1 MRRLP
6 PGVAREH
13 PLVTGRYAI
22 FTPAIDAFVET
33 LGRWVD
39 NKVTGA
45 YVYGPSRVGKTRA
58 VNWFLKQ
65 LLEERLGGPVP
76 LHVWI
81 RPFAHSGA
89 AEFYKSI
96 LNGLNHA
103 YGGNRAGPNERLVI
117 LREFLIASAAQ
128 CGCTG
133 AVLIVDEAQGLT
145 TQEWLWLQGLQN
157 AMDREGYA
165 LSVFSVASHQMAY
178 EFDLLSRTGNPHVAA
193 RFLVDQWRFPG
204 VESVE
209 ELAFIL
215 EGYDEHSRW
224 PKVDGVSYLQHF
236 APSDH
241 AQGKRL
247 AHSASGLWSAMVAL
261 LPVGFKGRPSFPMKH
276 VANAVEDVMFQ
287 LARGSDWEA
296 ATTEGSWVGALT
308 VHRLSDHMR
317 AISLD
322 S

>member
-6 PGVAREH
+6 PSVAREH
-13 PLVTGRYAI
+13 PVATGRYAI
-22 FTPAIDAFVET
+22 FTPAINAFVET
-33 LGRWVD
+33 LGRWLD

-45 YVYGPSRVGKTRA
+45 YVYGPSRFGKTRA
-58 VNWFLKQ
+58 INWFLKE

-81 RPFAHSGA
+81 RPFAHSSA

-96 LNGLNHA
+96 LNGFNHA
-103 YGGNRAGPNERLVI
+103 YGGTRAGPNERLAI
-117 LREFLIASAAQ
+117 LREFLIASADLCSSA
-128 CGCTG
+128 G
-133 AVLIVDEAQGLT
+133 AVLVIDEAQGLS

-204 VESVE
+204 VESVQ

-215 EGYDEHSRW
+215 DGYDEQSRW
-224 PKVDGVSYLQHF
+224 PKDDGCSYLAHF
-236 APSDH
+236 APTDF
-241 AQGKRL
+241 ARGKRL
-247 AHSASGLWSAMVAL
+247 AHCADELWNAMVAL
-261 LPVGFKGRPSFPMKH
+261 LPIGFKGRPGFPMRH
-276 VANAVEDVMFQ
+276 VAHAVEDALFR
-287 LARGSDWEA
+287 LARGSDWDA
-296 ATTEGSWVGALT
+296 VTAQASWVQALT
-308 VHRLSDHMR
+308 THRLSDHMR

-322 S
+322 C